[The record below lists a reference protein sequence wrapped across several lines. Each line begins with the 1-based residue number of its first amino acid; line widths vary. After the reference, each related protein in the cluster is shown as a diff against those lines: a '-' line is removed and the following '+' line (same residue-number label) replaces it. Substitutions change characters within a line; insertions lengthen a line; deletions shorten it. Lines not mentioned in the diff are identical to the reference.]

1 MSSPQQT
8 TAADDGLLILVET
21 HRTTSRSERIRA
33 LALYIALAA
42 VVTLGVVGIAIQLIP
57 STRHLYIEQD
67 LTATF
72 LPPLSPGH
80 PLGTDNLGRDLGW
93 RIVAGLGVSLTAG
106 LAVALISSVLGLI
119 GGILG
124 AFYGRTADTVASVSI
139 DVCWAFP
146 AILLA
151 VVLAGALGPGMVPV
165 ILGISLTGWAAIARI
180 VRGEVLS
187 LREREYVAAAQALGV
202 SRFRVSLRHL
212 LPNLL
217 PVTIVL
223 AASTVAYTMV
233 AEAGLSFLGLGAQP
247 PTPSIGVIMSEGR
260 NFLEISWWPVV
271 LSGMTLAV
279 VVLLFNTI
287 GDDVRDRLDPHGQH
301 QA

>member
-1 MSSPQQT
+1 MSSTPQT

-21 HRTTSRSERIRA
+21 RRTTSRSERIRA

-72 LPPLSPGH
+72 LPPFSPGH

-106 LAVALISSVLGLI
+106 LAVAVISSVLGLI

-124 AFYGRTADTVASVSI
+124 AFYGRTADTVASVCI
-139 DVCWAFP
+139 DVSWAFP

-187 LREREYVAAAQALGV
+187 LREREYVAAAPGARSVALSGQPEAPAAEPAARDHRAGGIHCGLHHGRRGGALVPRSRRTTTDAV
-202 SRFRVSLRHL
+202 SRRDHV
-212 LPNLL
+212 
-217 PVTIVL
+217 
-223 AASTVAYTMV
+223 
-233 AEAGLSFLGLGAQP
+233 
-247 PTPSIGVIMSEGR
+247 GR
-260 NFLEISWWPVV
+260 S
-271 LSGMTLAV
+271 
-279 VVLLFNTI
+279 
-287 GDDVRDRLDPHGQH
+287 
-301 QA
+301 

>member
-1 MSSPQQT
+1 MSSTPQT

-21 HRTTSRSERIRA
+21 RRTTSRSERIRA

-72 LPPLSPGH
+72 LPPFSPGH

-93 RIVAGLGVSLTAG
+93 RIVAGLGVSLSAG
-106 LAVALISSVLGLI
+106 LAVAVISSVLGLI

-124 AFYGRTADTVASVSI
+124 AFYGRTADTVASVCI
-139 DVCWAFP
+139 DVSWAFP

-247 PTPSIGVIMSEGR
+247 PTPSLGVIMSEGR
-260 NFLEISWWPVV
+260 NYLEISWWPVV
-271 LSGMTLAV
+271 LSGLTLAV
-279 VVLLFNTI
+279 VVLLFNTV